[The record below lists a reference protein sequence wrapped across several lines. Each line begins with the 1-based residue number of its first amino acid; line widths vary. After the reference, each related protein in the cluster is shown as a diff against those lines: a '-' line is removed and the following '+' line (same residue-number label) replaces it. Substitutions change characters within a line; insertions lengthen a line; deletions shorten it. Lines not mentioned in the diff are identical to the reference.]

1 MVAQAIDTRRHAA
14 NVYAT
19 PDGRQWVQR
28 EDYEALMAKATLSLE
43 EWQAMQG
50 IAGVIKGLL
59 EIQDG
64 LTKEELARVL
74 VWLEAWIGIAD
85 RLNS

>member
-19 PDGRQWVQR
+19 PDGQQWVQR
-28 EDYEALMAKATLSLE
+28 EDYEALMAKATLSFD
-43 EWQAMQG
+43 EWEAMEG
-50 IAGVIKGLL
+50 IAGVIKRLL
-59 EIQDG
+59 EIQGG
-64 LTKEELARVL
+64 LTNEELATVL
-74 VWLEAWIGIAD
+74 GWLEAWRGMLD